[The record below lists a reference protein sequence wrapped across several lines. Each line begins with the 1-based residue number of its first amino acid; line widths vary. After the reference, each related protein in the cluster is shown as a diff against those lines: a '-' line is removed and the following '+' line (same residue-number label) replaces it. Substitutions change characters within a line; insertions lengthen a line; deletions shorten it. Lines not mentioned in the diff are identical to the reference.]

1 MECLYEHSS
10 GTPGVVGAYAPSAPP
25 ESSNQRLHMKGIVLM
40 QKPAPSDFPV
50 HDLIRERWS
59 PRAFAD
65 KPVPQDVLRSIFEA
79 ARWAPS
85 SNNEQPWAYLVA
97 TRDDKESFEKALSV
111 LVEFNANWARSA
123 PVLAIAVSKLT
134 FAKQN
139 APNRNA
145 QYDTGAAS
153 ALLSVEATARGLA
166 VHQMAGFDPEKARQV
181 FGIPAG
187 WEAIAA
193 IAIGYPGDPA
203 SLPPPLKDREMAPR
217 TRKPITEFVMAGHWG
232 HTAPFATK

>member
-1 MECLYEHSS
+1 M
-10 GTPGVVGAYAPSAPP
+10 
-25 ESSNQRLHMKGIVLM
+25 R
-40 QKPAPSDFPV
+40 KPAPSDFPV
-50 HDLIRERWS
+50 HELIRERWS

-85 SNNEQPWAYLVA
+85 SNNEQPWAYIVA
-97 TRDDKESFEKALSV
+97 TRDDKENFEKALSV
-111 LVEFNANWARSA
+111 LVEFNINWAKSA
-123 PVLAIAVSKLT
+123 AALAIAVARLT
-134 FAKQN
+134 FAKNN

-153 ALLSVEATARGLA
+153 ALLSVEATARRLA

-187 WEAIAA
+187 WEPIAA
-193 IAIGYPGDPA
+193 LAIGYPGDPA
-203 SLPPPLKDREMAPR
+203 SLPQPLKDREMAPR

-232 HTAPFATK
+232 HTASFASK

>member
-1 MECLYEHSS
+1 MH
-10 GTPGVVGAYAPSAPP
+10 
-25 ESSNQRLHMKGIVLM
+25 
-40 QKPAPSDFPV
+40 KPAPSDFPV
-50 HDLIRERWS
+50 HELIRERWS

-85 SNNEQPWAYLVA
+85 SNNEQPWAYIVA
-97 TRDDKESFEKALSV
+97 TRDDKENFEKALSV
-111 LVEFNANWARSA
+111 LVEFNINWAKSA
-123 PVLAIAVSKLT
+123 AALAIAVARLT
-134 FAKQN
+134 FAKNN

-187 WEAIAA
+187 WEPIAA
-193 IAIGYPGDPA
+193 LAIGYPGDPA
-203 SLPPPLKDREMAPR
+203 SLPQPLMDRELAPR

-232 HTAPFATK
+232 HTASFASK

>member
-1 MECLYEHSS
+1 
-10 GTPGVVGAYAPSAPP
+10 
-25 ESSNQRLHMKGIVLM
+25 M

-50 HDLIRERWS
+50 HELIRDRWS

-65 KPVPQDVLRSIFEA
+65 KLVPQDVLRSIFEA

-85 SNNEQPWAYLVA
+85 SFNEQPWAYIVA
-97 TRDDKESFEKALSV
+97 TKDEKDNFEKILSV
-111 LVEFNANWARSA
+111 LVEFNAQWANGA
-123 PVLAIAVSKLT
+123 PVLGLAVAKLA
-134 FAKQN
+134 FANNN

-145 QYDTGAAS
+145 QYDTGAAT

-187 WEAIAA
+187 WAPIAA
-193 IAIGYPGDPA
+193 VAIGYPGDPA
-203 SLPPPLKDREMAPR
+203 SLPPPLKDRELAPR
-217 TRKPITEFVMAGHWG
+217 TRKSIAEFVMAGKWG
-232 HTAPFATK
+232 HTASFAAK